1 LGSKLTKVDKQI
13 MIFEVV
19 ICNFCELCASV
30 VHFHHK
36 DTKDTKFFI
45 FLKQFKNCN
54 SMSEN
59 EISSKIIGAAIEA
72 HKQLGP
78 GLLEST
84 YETCLAYE
92 LKQMELDVKQQQ
104 ALPVVYKEVK
114 LDAGYRIDLLIE
126 NKVIIEIKSVEAL
139 ADIHT
144 AQLLTYLKLKDL
156 KLGLLINFNSV
167 RVVDGLKRI

>member
-1 LGSKLTKVDKQI
+1 
-13 MIFEVV
+13 
-19 ICNFCELCASV
+19 
-30 VHFHHK
+30 
-36 DTKDTKFFI
+36 
-45 FLKQFKNCN
+45 
-54 SMSEN
+54 MSEN
-59 EISSKIIGAAIEA
+59 EISSKIIGAAIEV

-104 ALPVVYKEVK
+104 ALPVVYKEIK
-114 LDAGYRIDLLIE
+114 QDAGYRIDLLIE

-167 RVVDGLKRI
+167 RVIDGLKRILNGNL

>member
-1 LGSKLTKVDKQI
+1 
-13 MIFEVV
+13 
-19 ICNFCELCASV
+19 
-30 VHFHHK
+30 
-36 DTKDTKFFI
+36 
-45 FLKQFKNCN
+45 
-54 SMSEN
+54 MSEN
-59 EISSKIIGAAIEA
+59 EISSKIIGAAIEV

-84 YETCLAYE
+84 YESCLAYE

-167 RVVDGLKRI
+167 RVVDGLKRILNGYL